1 MFPSVASYMR
11 VTGRAW
17 RRKAAFLFLICV
29 PALLPSFQT
38 GTLAEVV
45 RDVTGSPL
53 SGVKARLL
61 SLDRVYEV
69 KSRSNGAILFSN
81 IVPGV
86 YDLELSAAGLRSQIM
101 PGVRIPEGDAQLA
114 EISLAPTSQPDHCG
128 FVRTVNYEA
137 QRSNSVVLSGNVV
150 DEDSGKGLGRV
161 RVEVLE
167 VASGTAFAA
176 TDSGPDGNFVFS
188 DLPPGHYKVRASR
201 KTYEPIEI
209 AAFIVPREN
218 LTVLRFAIDKQS
230 HMHICQ

>member
-1 MFPSVASYMR
+1 MR
-11 VTGRAW
+11 VTSRAW
-17 RRKAAFLFLICV
+17 RRKAAFLMIGV
-29 PALLPSFQT
+29 PALLRSFQT

-45 RDVTGSPL
+45 RDATGSPL

-69 KSRSNGAILFSN
+69 KSRPNGTILFSS
-81 IVPGV
+81 IVPGI
-86 YDLELSAAGLRSQIM
+86 YDLELSGPGLRSQLM
-101 PGVRIPEGDAQLA
+101 PAVLIPEGDAELA
-114 EISLAPTSQPDHCG
+114 GISLAPASQPDHCG
-128 FVRTVNYEA
+128 FFRTVNYEA
-137 QRSNSVVLSGNVV
+137 QRSDSIVLSGQVF

-161 RVEVLE
+161 RVEVLDA
-167 VASGTAFAA
+167 ASGTAFAA
-176 TDSGPDGNFVFS
+176 GDSGSDGAFAFS

-201 KTYEPIEI
+201 KAYEPLEV